1 MVNGDTNEMT
11 VKLMDIRK
19 PFEKKESGFFKR
31 TQEREDRRRLGKK
44 NTTVYLFIFFGIYM
58 FTWSTGNR
66 FPTKL
71 KLTVK
76 VKTT

>member
-44 NTTVYLFIFFGIYM
+44 NTTVFFFFGIYM

-76 VKTT
+76 IKTT

>member
-1 MVNGDTNEMT
+1 MT

-19 PFEKKESGFFKR
+19 PFEKKESRFFKR
-31 TQEREDRRRLGKK
+31 TLEREDGRRLGKEK
-44 NTTVYLFIFFGIYM
+44 HHCFFFFFGIYM

-71 KLTVK
+71 KLMVK
-76 VKTT
+76 IKTT

>member
-1 MVNGDTNEMT
+1 MVNGDTDDMT

-31 TQEREDRRRLGKK
+31 TPEWEDRRRLGKK
-44 NTTVYLFIFFGIYM
+44 NTTVFFFFFGIYM
-58 FTWSTGNR
+58 FTWSTSNR

-76 VKTT
+76 IKTT